1 MLLSSN
7 ADLTQKSLCV
17 FGHLSKEGH
26 LSGFRW
32 HNCNGPQVRL
42 TGAPYNVK
50 WAGEPII
57 FATPPIKPCL
67 NMPKPIIHLKWIA
80 TTLISCTVYFR
91 TMYRNERMNQSCLI
105 NHALTNFDKFQRWK
119 TEDTEGLLRFVVIEQ
134 SHLLKTQKL
143 CNTANEKILLWC
155 ILFVSLRSCLTSWLS
170 IANFANKFSAI
181 MNNWYPH
188 FLIAMFS
195 NKENAIP
202 NPKAVTFK
210 TPQFT
215 VTIPRA
221 SG

>member
-1 MLLSSN
+1 M
-7 ADLTQKSLCV
+7 
-17 FGHLSKEGH
+17 
-26 LSGFRW
+26 
-32 HNCNGPQVRL
+32 RL
-42 TGAPYNVK
+42 TGAPLQCQMSRGAHYFCPSTNQALSK
-50 WAGEPII
+50 YAKANHP
-57 FATPPIKPCL
+57 
-67 NMPKPIIHLKWIA
+67 LKMNCTDTHKLHA
-80 TTLISCTVYFR
+80 VQCTVYF
-91 TMYRNERMNQSCLI
+91 YCKDLVKIWAHEPKI
-105 NHALTNFDKFQRWK
+105 NHALTNFDNIRRWK

-143 CNTANEKILLWC
+143 CNAANEKILLWC

-210 TPQFT
+210 MPQFT